1 MRISIV
7 VLVTAGL
14 LGCNEPPTKQA
25 ASDTASAAPQS
36 QAALALPLPSP
47 PSTRAPI
54 CARPQEKQ
62 AVAVSA
68 LISELQVISILCHT
82 EDKYNVL
89 IPRLRP
95 TLTANL
101 KVLDGF
107 FVRAYGG
114 SAVKVHDDY
123 ITELANLQSQQGL
136 KSGDQFCALN
146 AGMVDEVMTLA
157 NGDQLVN
164 YATSKPIQQAMSV
177 SDCTAQ
183 K

>member
-1 MRISIV
+1 MRVSI
-7 VLVTAGL
+7 LIAVTAGL
-14 LGCNEPPTKQA
+14 LGCAEQSSQQP
-25 ASDTASAAPQS
+25 ASAQGPASTTKPAHAS
-36 QAALALPLPSP
+36 FMGPPPAP
-47 PSTRAPI
+47 PSDRAPV

-68 LISELQVISILCHT
+68 LVSELQVISILCHT
-82 EDKYNVL
+82 EDQYNTL

-107 FVRAYGG
+107 FVRAYGAR
-114 SAVKVHDDY
+114 AVKMHDDY
-123 ITELANLQSQQGL
+123 ITELANLQSQLGL

-146 AGMVDEVMTLA
+146 AGMMDEVTALQG
-157 NGDQLVN
+157 GDDLIV
-164 YATSKPIQQAMSV
+164 YASSKPIQQALAV
-177 SDCTAQ
+177 TDC